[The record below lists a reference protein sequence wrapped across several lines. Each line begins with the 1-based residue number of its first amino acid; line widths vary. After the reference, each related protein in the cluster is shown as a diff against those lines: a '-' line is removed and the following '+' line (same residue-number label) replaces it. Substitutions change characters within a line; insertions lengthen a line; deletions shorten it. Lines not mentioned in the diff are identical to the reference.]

1 MSSSDFRHITIKND
15 AKKAERLF
23 RAAVSAFCSLTRPAR
38 RDAAQLDDLALPLF
52 DLVSVEAKRYVAA
65 ALSECP
71 HPPVSLVRR
80 LADESV
86 DIAAPLL
93 IRSQALGDI
102 DLIALIGRHGYSHA
116 RAISRRPD
124 LNPAIARLA
133 AAIERK
139 VVQLHPRE
147 ATPPQAAA
155 SNSGASAESIAE
167 PAATARAL
175 GETVQETRRQLRAMM
190 RPATSGSSAEAASRT
205 AYDRLRETVLSG
217 HAAFFQTALAD
228 ALEKD
233 FAAIRDVSEDPSYA
247 WLLDALRVIDVSDE
261 KAFLVTA
268 AFYPSLFGDLQS
280 IQLFLLRY
288 VAISRQDALQRIASW
303 RPASSDQE
311 ETAHPSG
318 RRFAG

>member
-23 RAAVSAFCSLTRPAR
+23 RASVSAFCSLTRPTR
-38 RDAAQLDDLALPLF
+38 RDAAQLEDLALPLF

-71 HPPVSLVRR
+71 SPPVSLVRR

-93 IRSQALGDI
+93 IRSKALGDI
-102 DLIALIGRHGYSHA
+102 DLIALIGRHGYGHA
-116 RAISRRPD
+116 RAISRRPN
-124 LNPAIARLA
+124 LNPAIAKLA

-139 VVQLHPRE
+139 VVQLHPRVTDADSQPALE
-147 ATPPQAAA
+147 HSGVTATTPSTTRAP
-155 SNSGASAESIAE
+155 GK
-167 PAATARAL
+167 TA
-175 GETVQETRRQLRAMM
+175 QETRRQLRAMM
-190 RPATSGSSAEAASRT
+190 RPASVASEQEEASRT

-233 FAAIRDVSEDPSYA
+233 FATVRDVSNDRSYA

-288 VAISRQDALQRIASW
+288 VAISREDALQRIARW
-303 RPASSDQE
+303 RPASDE
-311 ETAHPSG
+311 AKDETRPAG
-318 RRFAG
+318 IRFAG

>member
-23 RAAVSAFCSLTRPAR
+23 RASVSAFCSLTRPTR
-38 RDAAQLDDLALPLF
+38 RDAAQLEDLALPLF
-52 DLVSVEAKRYVAA
+52 DLVPVEAKRYVAA

-71 HPPVSLVRR
+71 GPPVSLVRR

-93 IRSQALGDI
+93 IRSPALGDI
-102 DLIALIGRHGYSHA
+102 DLIALIGRHGHGHA
-116 RAISRRPD
+116 RAISRRPN

-139 VVQLHPRE
+139 VVQLHQRDADADGKPAPERAGE
-147 ATPPQAAA
+147 TAAA
-155 SNSGASAESIAE
+155 
-167 PAATARAL
+167 PAATHVP
-175 GETVQETRRQLRAMM
+175 GEAAQETRRQLRAMM
-190 RPATSGSSAEAASRT
+190 RPASAATGQEEASRT

-233 FAAIRDVSEDPSYA
+233 LAAVRDVSNDRSYA

-288 VAISRQDALQRIASW
+288 VAISREEALQRIARW
-303 RPASSDQE
+303 RPASDE
-311 ETAHPSG
+311 AGGGTRAAG
-318 RRFAG
+318 IRFAG